1 MMNGPWGANS
11 ALSMS
16 LGTSQTLAGK
26 QSVPAQGIGALRV
39 FNEGATM
46 ETDSKKVED
55 LAVRNRVD
63 LTSCP
68 FLSGHPTA
76 DDYFAVVEAVERETP
91 DCVKVAVRNAPSG

>member
-1 MMNGPWGANS
+1 
-11 ALSMS
+11 
-16 LGTSQTLAGK
+16 
-26 QSVPAQGIGALRV
+26 
-39 FNEGATM
+39 M